1 VAGPQ
6 SAPEGAERIAPRS
19 DFQRGKYIGKRLGQ
33 PANDEAEH
41 FIRSGLRRL
50 DRLPRLGVRVR
61 AGRAARECRLT
72 LVESLR
78 SLSIPKSCHVGREAL
93 PSEERVRVF
102 IEGPDLQRHK
112 TDADFAGGGTYGVEQ
127 RAGDALSSMGRPH
140 ADMVQMDLVPGVAE
154 WRFGQMNDLGIG
166 VTGRLGI
173 DFGNEDKI
181 AGISEQPTRDR
192 CRERI
197 RPRWLEVLGQSR
209 RVQALDVG
217 IEQ

>member
-1 VAGPQ
+1 MAGPQ
-6 SAPEGAERIAPRS
+6 AAPEGAERIAPRS
-19 DFQRGKYIGKRLGQ
+19 DFQRGKYIGKRLRQ
-33 PANDEAEH
+33 PATDEAEH
-41 FIRSGLRRL
+41 FIRFRPAAAGSIAETRRACSS
-50 DRLPRLGVRVR
+50 RK
-61 AGRAARECRLT
+61 GRYPGRPLM
-72 LVESLR
+72 ESLR

-112 TDADFAGGGTYGVEQ
+112 TDADFAGGGTYGAEQ

-140 ADMVQMDLVPGVAE
+140 ADMVQMDLVPGVAQ
-154 WRFGQMNDLGIG
+154 WRFGQMNNLGIG

-181 AGISEQPTRDR
+181 AGVSEQPTRDC

-209 RVQALDVG
+209 RMQALDVG